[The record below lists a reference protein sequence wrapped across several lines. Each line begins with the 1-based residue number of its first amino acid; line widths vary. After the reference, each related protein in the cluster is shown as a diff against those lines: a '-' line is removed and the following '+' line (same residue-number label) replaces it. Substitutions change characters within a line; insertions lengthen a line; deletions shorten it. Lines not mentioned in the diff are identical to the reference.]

1 MHLYLLIVIS
11 IVLAYLTGSIP
22 SSVWIGRFFHGID
35 VREHGSF
42 NAGATN
48 TMRVLGLKTGIPV
61 LIFDIFKG
69 WLAVKY
75 AVIFGIF
82 PESPMAFVQ
91 LSIALGIV
99 AIIGHIYP
107 IWAGFKGG
115 KGVATVFGVLLA
127 LHPLATLC
135 AAATFLLILFLTKYV
150 SLGSVIAGISFPIW
164 IIFVFSSG
172 NLYLNLFSCLVAV
185 LIIVTHKKNLQRLFQ
200 GEEKKATFLFKRE
213 R

>member
-82 PESPMAFVQ
+82 PEIPMAFVQ
-91 LSIALGIV
+91 LSIVLGIV